1 MQKVLKEAHCKR
13 MKADLTMDESLGNR
27 ASEKSK
33 HILCHCVCCRFACCA
48 QYILDINS
56 VSVHNLF
63 QHFPPPEDQQPFVY
77 LSFDASINASQS
89 ARGHGLQ
96 VKELTTGLVASSS
109 GSGCCE
115 CVVGSRF
122 PISFISTFRDS
133 VRVNIRCIMISE
145 DPI

>member
-1 MQKVLKEAHCKR
+1 

-89 ARGHGLQ
+89 VVLYCETMREVMACKLKNLQ
-96 VKELTTGLVASSS
+96 LALVASSS